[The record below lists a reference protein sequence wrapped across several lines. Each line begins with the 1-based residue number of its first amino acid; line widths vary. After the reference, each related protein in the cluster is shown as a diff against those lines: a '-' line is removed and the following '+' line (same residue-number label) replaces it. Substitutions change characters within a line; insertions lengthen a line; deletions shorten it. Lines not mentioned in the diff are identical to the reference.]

1 MKLFKRE
8 KFLRKIRP
16 FYHSDDIIK
25 VITGVRRCGKSSLMR
40 IIVEE
45 LLGDGVKSDD
55 VLYVDLEKRG
65 FKNLRTAESLDA
77 YLQSKTLKSSNMK
90 YVFVDEVQ
98 NISNFE
104 ETLNFYRSEGGYS
117 IFITGSNSYLLS
129 GEIAT
134 KLTGRY
140 IEFEIFPYSFDEY
153 LSAKRF
159 YKKEVNGNL
168 LLELNNFI
176 LEGGFPRLMFI
187 DESFAKREYSAS
199 LVKEI
204 FDKDIRKRVR
214 IKNKETFENIKNF
227 VIGNFGATMSIRS
240 ICESLEKSGVKI
252 TRLTVEKYI
261 RALVDAKI
269 LYECSR
275 FDVKSKKVL
284 SGEKKYYVSDL
295 SFFFSLHTDNNIN
308 YGPCLE
314 NLVYFYAL
322 SHGYSVSVGK
332 VGKFECDFILRSD
345 DADYSYVQVAYTILA
360 SKETEDREYR
370 PLESI
375 RDNWP
380 KYVLTTDYL
389 QQKRNGIKHLNLVEL
404 MANGEMLQ

>member
-1 MKLFKRE
+1 M
-8 KFLRKIRP
+8 
-16 FYHSDDIIK
+16 
-25 VITGVRRCGKSSLMR
+25 
-40 IIVEE
+40 EE

-227 VIGNFGATMSIRS
+227 VIGNFGATMSVGS
-240 ICESLEKSGVKI
+240 ICESLEKGGVKI

-322 SHGYSVSVGK
+322 SYGYSVSVGR
-332 VGKFECDFILRSD
+332 VGKFECDFILRSA

-360 SKETEDREYR
+360 GKETEDREYR

-404 MANGEMLQ
+404 MANGEML

>member
-227 VIGNFGATMSIRS
+227 VIGNFGATMSVGS
-240 ICESLEKSGVKI
+240 ICESLEKGGVKI

-322 SHGYSVSVGK
+322 SYGYSVSVGR
-332 VGKFECDFILRSD
+332 VGKFECDFILRSA

-360 SKETEDREYR
+360 GKETEDREYR

-404 MANGEMLQ
+404 MANGEML